1 MVQFKKNYSR
11 NVFFQFLLLS
21 LLVGFLILV
30 NHAFLLNFYFKHQE
44 TNIGYIVNGSILT
57 LFLIGISRLI
67 YLLLYYSNEENALA
81 QFIKNVQHNQTLP
94 TGKIN
99 KKSLIYNRY
108 ISVLEISKHN
118 VAVNH
123 SALAATL
130 SATESTRLS
139 LPRFISNILILTGVF
154 GTILS
159 LSIAL
164 LGASDIIDGADGIS
178 GMSIVIHGMST
189 ALSTTATAIVCYLF
203 FGYFYMK
210 LTDVQTELL
219 SGIEQATTLYI
230 MPRFTFQTDSMLHE
244 VGTLVKALHEA
255 ARVMNNT
262 QADFAQAGHSLN
274 TLSGNAAENIM
285 RLSVDI
291 SEIKSL
297 LADTGSSL
305 STLTGNN
312 ATSLV
317 QLNDDISDIKSL
329 LADAGGNLSA
339 LTGQNTS
346 NLMQLSND
354 INEIKSLLVGAGD
367 DLSALTGQ
375 NTTNLMQLSNDIK
388 EIKTLLRNGFRLP
401 SR

>member
-1 MVQFKKNYSR
+1 MVQFKENYSR
-11 NVFFQFLLLS
+11 NVLFQFLMLS
-21 LLVGFLILV
+21 LITGFLILI
-30 NHAFLLNFYFKHQE
+30 NLEFLSNFYFKHQE
-44 TNIGYIVNGSILT
+44 TNIGYIVNGSILS
-57 LFLIGISRLI
+57 LFLVGAFRLI
-67 YLLLYYSNEENALA
+67 YLLIHYGSEENALA
-81 QFIKNVQHNQTLP
+81 RFIKNVHHNKTLP
-94 TGKIN
+94 TGKVD

-108 ISVLEISKHN
+108 VSVLEISKHN

-164 LGASDIIDGADGIS
+164 VGASDIIDSADGIS
-178 GMSIVIHGMST
+178 GMNIVIHGMST

-244 VGTLVKALHEA
+244 VGALVKALHEA
-255 ARVMNNT
+255 ARVMGNT
-262 QADFAQAGHSLN
+262 QADFAQAGRSLSA
-274 TLSGNAAENIM
+274 LSGNTAENMM
-285 RLSVDI
+285 RLSSDI
-291 SEIKSL
+291 NEIKLL
-297 LADTGSSL
+297 LADTDGNL
-305 STLTGNN
+305 QTLTGEN
-312 ATSLV
+312 TISQK
-317 QLNDDISDIKSL
+317 QLSDDVNEIKSL

-339 LTGQNTS
+339 LTGSNTTS
-346 NLMQLSND
+346 QKQLSD
-354 INEIKSLLVGAGD
+354 EMNEIKL
-367 DLSALTGQ
+367 
-375 NTTNLMQLSNDIK
+375 
-388 EIKTLLRNGFRLP
+388 LLRDGFRLP
-401 SR
+401 PH